1 MDYKEILKY
10 IIIIIIG
17 IFIAQHM
24 NVVISGSMEPVLHK
38 GDIII
43 VDNNVNNI
51 QVGDIIVYYGTWSD
65 QPKNIVHRVIKVN
78 KEDNGTTTYITKGD
92 NNLTNPDPDPVIIY
106 PNDLRYKVATINK
119 NPLIIPKIGYISLL
133 FQGKLNNPRD

>member
-1 MDYKEILKY
+1 
-10 IIIIIIG
+10 
-17 IFIAQHM
+17 
-24 NVVISGSMEPVLHK
+24 
-38 GDIII
+38 

-92 NNLTNPDPDPVIIY
+92 NNLTNPDPVIIY
-106 PNDLRYKVATINK
+106 PNDLRYKVVTINK
-119 NPLIIPKIGYISLL
+119 NPIIIPKIG
-133 FQGKLNNPRD
+133 